1 MIVKIGK
8 ILRIEVNGQVNY
20 ININSFSLKEVN
32 NFVNFLQDDKL
43 VVRVLLSDLSQS
55 IEEII
60 QLTDETQE
68 GERGESGEAG
78 RNGENGDKGL
88 DGKDGSSGV
97 NGIDGRDGRNGQDG
111 VDGKDG
117 QDGKDGKDFEIT
129 PSLISEIRGKDGEDG
144 AAGINGT
151 NGERGSDGTNGID
164 GINGLNGSNGIDGQ
178 SFIWSGEYDKSDTYE
193 KNELVEYQGASWI
206 AIKDV
211 PENQPPLNPTQNKAF
226 WDLAAARGIQGIQ
239 GLTGAT
245 GLTGQGVPTGG
256 TAGQHLAKI
265 DATNYNTQW
274 VNPEVDS
281 NDKVGVSANDTTPS
295 YLIDKVVAGTNVTV
309 TELNDGGV
317 ETLQISAS
325 GGNSVFTPTINSTN
339 MIEVSQESDFGIAVG
354 GAITLTTNTT
364 YFVRGNVNCSNRLI
378 ADTEGI
384 LICGWD
390 RDKDGLTH
398 TGTGDFITATDVNF
412 ELANLKLSSTNS
424 TGGEVVL
431 RAVNYT
437 EADYNKGRLKILT
450 IINCQ
455 FRNCF
460 DVLYIE
466 GYDLTDIQQTLFWYI
481 ESTTIGCQ
489 FKNTSKLQIS
499 SCEFVRWFRESTI
512 PTPSSYATASMVEV
526 LSNGTGGG
534 NGATNISGCIF
545 HPQQTQNGIDIKT
558 GSTTGFGT
566 ISGNTFINIGLTTGE
581 TFLGDSLTPALGAY
595 SEIECLK
602 FDILANNGILNST
615 AGVVMTMEGNTTD
628 TVLAINTP
636 TQINTGGL
644 ALAQAFV
651 RYSVTTAGRVTYNG
665 TKQIYAS
672 IHASISYSKQGGG
685 GDDFTFYLYKNG
697 VVLNGSAT
705 LVRAGGNEASISM
718 VYGTLFDLNDYIE
731 IWIENTSSTDNMRIT
746 DWQVL
751 IRE

>member
-1 MIVKIGK
+1 MTCYNLDIGCATINVTSEDIRVKVSG
-8 ILRIEVNGQVNY
+8 N
-20 ININSFSLKEVN
+20 
-32 NFVNFLQDDKL
+32 
-43 VVRVLLSDLSQS
+43 DLS
-55 IEEII
+55 
-60 QLTDETQE
+60 
-68 GERGESGEAG
+68 
-78 RNGENGDKGL
+78 NGYL
-88 DGKDGSSGV
+88 
-97 NGIDGRDGRNGQDG
+97 
-111 VDGKDG
+111 
-117 QDGKDGKDFEIT
+117 
-129 PSLISEIRGKDGEDG
+129 
-144 AAGINGT
+144 A
-151 NGERGSDGTNGID
+151 
-164 GINGLNGSNGIDGQ
+164 
-178 SFIWSGEYDKSDTYE
+178 E
-193 KNELVEYQGASWI
+193 KI
-206 AIKDV
+206 
-211 PENQPPLNPTQNKAF
+211 
-226 WDLAAARGIQGIQ
+226 
-239 GLTGAT
+239 
-245 GLTGQGVPTGG
+245 
-256 TAGQHLAKI
+256 
-265 DATNYNTQW
+265 
-274 VNPEVDS
+274 
-281 NDKVGVSANDTTPS
+281 
-295 YLIDKVVAGTNVTV
+295 VAGTNITV

-317 ETLQISAS
+317 ETLEISAS
-325 GGNSVFTPTINSTN
+325 GGNTDEQVKVSANDTTAGYLEDKIVGTASNISITTLNDGADEDSKIDLINTAVTPGSYTNTDLTVDANGRLTAASNGTGGGGGVFTPTINSTS
-339 MIEVSQESDFGIAVG
+339 MVEVAQESDFGIAVG
-354 GAITLTTNTT
+354 GNITLTTNTT

-384 LICGWD
+384 LIYGWD

-412 ELANLKLSSTNS
+412 ELANLKLSSTNA

-431 RAVNYT
+431 RATNFNYGT
-437 EADYNKGRLKILT
+437 YNDGRLKILT

-481 ESTTIGCQ
+481 EATTIGCQ

-499 SCEFVRWFRESTI
+499 SCEFVRWFRESSI
-512 PTPSSYATASMVEV
+512 PTQAGYATASMVEV
-526 LSNGTGGG
+526 LSNGAGNG

-545 HPQQTQNGIDIKT
+545 HPQQTQNGIDINT

-581 TFLGDSLTPALGAY
+581 TFLADSLTPALGAY

-615 AGVVMTMEGNTTD
+615 AGVVMTMEGNTTNTALTQD
-628 TVLAINTP
+628 IIAI
-636 TQINTGGL
+636 INTGGN
-644 ALAQAFV
+644 ALRQAFV
-651 RYSVTTAGRVTYNG
+651 RYSVTTAGRVTYFG

-697 VVLNGSAT
+697 VVLDGSAT

-731 IWIENTSSTDNMRIT
+731 IWVENTSSDDDMRIT

>member
-1 MIVKIGK
+1 MTCYNLDIGCATINVTSEDIRVKVSG
-8 ILRIEVNGQVNY
+8 N
-20 ININSFSLKEVN
+20 
-32 NFVNFLQDDKL
+32 
-43 VVRVLLSDLSQS
+43 DLS
-55 IEEII
+55 
-60 QLTDETQE
+60 
-68 GERGESGEAG
+68 
-78 RNGENGDKGL
+78 NGYL
-88 DGKDGSSGV
+88 
-97 NGIDGRDGRNGQDG
+97 
-111 VDGKDG
+111 
-117 QDGKDGKDFEIT
+117 
-129 PSLISEIRGKDGEDG
+129 
-144 AAGINGT
+144 A
-151 NGERGSDGTNGID
+151 
-164 GINGLNGSNGIDGQ
+164 
-178 SFIWSGEYDKSDTYE
+178 E
-193 KNELVEYQGASWI
+193 KI
-206 AIKDV
+206 
-211 PENQPPLNPTQNKAF
+211 
-226 WDLAAARGIQGIQ
+226 
-239 GLTGAT
+239 
-245 GLTGQGVPTGG
+245 
-256 TAGQHLAKI
+256 
-265 DATNYNTQW
+265 
-274 VNPEVDS
+274 
-281 NDKVGVSANDTTPS
+281 
-295 YLIDKVVAGTNVTV
+295 VAGTNVTV

-317 ETLQISAS
+317 ETLQISA
-325 GGNSVFTPTINSTN
+325 GGNTDEQVKVSANDTTAGYLEDKIVGTASNISITTLNDGGDEDSKIDLINTAVTPGTYTNTDLTVDANGRLTAASNGTGGSSVFTPTINSTN
-339 MIEVSQESDFGIAVG
+339 MVEVAQESDFGVVGAVTPG
-354 GAITLTTNTT
+354 DIVLTTNTT

-384 LICGWD
+384 LIYGWD

-412 ELANLKLSSTNS
+412 ELANLKLSSTNA

-431 RAVNYT
+431 RATNFNYGT
-437 EADYNKGRLKILT
+437 YNDGRLKILT

-460 DVLYIE
+460 DVLYVE

-481 ESTTIGCQ
+481 EATTIGCQ

-499 SCEFVRWFRESTI
+499 SCEFVRWFRESSI
-512 PTPSSYATASMVEV
+512 PTQAGYATASMVEV
-526 LSNGTGGG
+526 LSNGAGNG

-545 HPQQTQNGIDIKT
+545 HPQQTQNGIDINT

-615 AGVVMTMEGNTTD
+615 AGVVMTMEGNTTN
-628 TVLAINTP
+628 TVLAQNTP

-644 ALAQAFV
+644 ALIQSFV
-651 RYSVTTAGRVTYNG
+651 RYSVTAAGRVTYNG

>member
-1 MIVKIGK
+1 MTCYNLDIGCATINVTSEDIRVKVSG
-8 ILRIEVNGQVNY
+8 N
-20 ININSFSLKEVN
+20 
-32 NFVNFLQDDKL
+32 
-43 VVRVLLSDLSQS
+43 DLS
-55 IEEII
+55 
-60 QLTDETQE
+60 
-68 GERGESGEAG
+68 
-78 RNGENGDKGL
+78 NGYL
-88 DGKDGSSGV
+88 
-97 NGIDGRDGRNGQDG
+97 
-111 VDGKDG
+111 
-117 QDGKDGKDFEIT
+117 
-129 PSLISEIRGKDGEDG
+129 
-144 AAGINGT
+144 A
-151 NGERGSDGTNGID
+151 
-164 GINGLNGSNGIDGQ
+164 
-178 SFIWSGEYDKSDTYE
+178 E
-193 KNELVEYQGASWI
+193 KI
-206 AIKDV
+206 
-211 PENQPPLNPTQNKAF
+211 
-226 WDLAAARGIQGIQ
+226 
-239 GLTGAT
+239 
-245 GLTGQGVPTGG
+245 
-256 TAGQHLAKI
+256 
-265 DATNYNTQW
+265 
-274 VNPEVDS
+274 
-281 NDKVGVSANDTTPS
+281 
-295 YLIDKVVAGTNVTV
+295 VAGTNVTV

-317 ETLQISAS
+317 ETLQISA
-325 GGNSVFTPTINSTN
+325 GGNTDEQVKVSANDTTAGYLEDKIVGTASNISITTLNDGGDEDSKIDLINTAVTPGTYTNTDLTVDANGRLTAASNGTGGSSVFTPTINSTN
-339 MIEVSQESDFGIAVG
+339 MVEVAQESDFGIAVG
-354 GAITLTTNTT
+354 GNITLTTNTT

-384 LICGWD
+384 LIYGWD

-412 ELANLKLSSTNS
+412 ELANLKLSSTNA

-431 RAVNYT
+431 RATNFNYGT
-437 EADYNKGRLKILT
+437 YNDGRLKILT

-460 DVLYIE
+460 DVLYVE

-481 ESTTIGCQ
+481 EATTIGCQ

-499 SCEFVRWFRESTI
+499 SCEFVRWFRESSI
-512 PTPSSYATASMVEV
+512 PTQAGYATASMVEV
-526 LSNGTGGG
+526 LSNGAGNG

-545 HPQQTQNGIDIKT
+545 HPQQTQNGIDINT

-615 AGVVMTMEGNTTD
+615 AGVVMTMEGNTTN
-628 TVLAINTP
+628 TVLAQNTP

-644 ALAQAFV
+644 ALIQSFV
-651 RYSVTTAGRVTYNG
+651 RYSVTAAGRVTYNG

>member
-1 MIVKIGK
+1 MTCYNLDIGCATINVTSEDIRVKVSG
-8 ILRIEVNGQVNY
+8 N
-20 ININSFSLKEVN
+20 
-32 NFVNFLQDDKL
+32 
-43 VVRVLLSDLSQS
+43 DLS
-55 IEEII
+55 
-60 QLTDETQE
+60 
-68 GERGESGEAG
+68 
-78 RNGENGDKGL
+78 NGYL
-88 DGKDGSSGV
+88 
-97 NGIDGRDGRNGQDG
+97 
-111 VDGKDG
+111 
-117 QDGKDGKDFEIT
+117 
-129 PSLISEIRGKDGEDG
+129 
-144 AAGINGT
+144 A
-151 NGERGSDGTNGID
+151 
-164 GINGLNGSNGIDGQ
+164 
-178 SFIWSGEYDKSDTYE
+178 E
-193 KNELVEYQGASWI
+193 KI
-206 AIKDV
+206 
-211 PENQPPLNPTQNKAF
+211 
-226 WDLAAARGIQGIQ
+226 
-239 GLTGAT
+239 
-245 GLTGQGVPTGG
+245 
-256 TAGQHLAKI
+256 
-265 DATNYNTQW
+265 
-274 VNPEVDS
+274 
-281 NDKVGVSANDTTPS
+281 
-295 YLIDKVVAGTNVTV
+295 VAGTNVTV

-317 ETLQISAS
+317 ETLQISA
-325 GGNSVFTPTINSTN
+325 GGNTDEQVKVSANDTTAGYLEDKIVGTASNISITTLNDGGDEDSKIDLINTAVTPGTYTNTDLTVDANGRLTAASNGTGGSSVFTPTINSTN
-339 MIEVSQESDFGIAVG
+339 MVEVAQESDFGVVGAVTPG
-354 GAITLTTNTT
+354 DIVLTTNTT

-384 LICGWD
+384 LIYGWD

-412 ELANLKLSSTNS
+412 ELANLKLSSTNA

-431 RAVNYT
+431 RATNFNYGT
-437 EADYNKGRLKILT
+437 YNDGRLKILT

-460 DVLYIE
+460 DVLYVE

-481 ESTTIGCQ
+481 EATTIGCQ

-499 SCEFVRWFRESTI
+499 SCEFVRWFRESSI
-512 PTPSSYATASMVEV
+512 PAQAGYATASMVEV
-526 LSNGTGGG
+526 LSNGAGNG

-545 HPQQTQNGIDIKT
+545 HPQQTQNGIDINT

-615 AGVVMTMEGNTTD
+615 AGVVMTMEGNTTN
-628 TVLAINTP
+628 TVLAQNTP

-644 ALAQAFV
+644 ALIQSFV
-651 RYSVTTAGRVTYNG
+651 RYSVTAAGRVTYNG